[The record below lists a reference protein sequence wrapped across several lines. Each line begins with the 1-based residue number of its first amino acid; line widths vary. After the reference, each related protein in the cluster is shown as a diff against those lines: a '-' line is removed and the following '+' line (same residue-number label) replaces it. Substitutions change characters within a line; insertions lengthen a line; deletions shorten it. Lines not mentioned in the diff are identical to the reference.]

1 MGAGTTLLASAGCTI
16 DGGVAAADADEE
28 RDRNTDDQGVPNPRS
43 VPRRDSDGLGDYG
56 HRGGFTTG
64 ASQEATHAI
73 SRAERTNRHRRRP
86 AGPRAHHPW
95 SDAHA
100 DAHAV
105 SDADADPNSHPDA
118 HPHRI
123 GHADAISPSDA
134 HPVTA

>member
-16 DGGVAAADADEE
+16 DGGVAAADTDEE

-43 VPRRDSDGLGDYG
+43 VARR
-56 HRGGFTTG
+56 
-64 ASQEATHAI
+64 
-73 SRAERTNRHRRRP
+73 
-86 AGPRAHHPW
+86 
-95 SDAHA
+95 HA

-105 SDADADPNSHPDA
+105 TDADSDPNSHPDA